1 MNVLVVED
9 EEELSEF
16 LKSSFEQAGFNVD
29 TSLDGEE
36 GFVLALKNDYDVII
50 LDNVLPG
57 KEGKE
62 ICQEL
67 RENNCCT
74 PIIILSVKSELET
87 KVELLNIG
95 ADDYVTK
102 PFSLDELLARI
113 NALLRRPQNIE
124 GEFLELGDLSLN
136 LVNKTVK
143 CKGKDIPF
151 TRKEFSILAC
161 LVKNRGTVL
170 NREQI
175 MRYVWDE
182 YVDPFSNTLE
192 AHIVKIRKKI
202 SALGKKANI
211 QTVNGIG
218 YRIGQEDD

>member
-1 MNVLVVED
+1 
-9 EEELSEF
+9 
-16 LKSSFEQAGFNVD
+16 
-29 TSLDGEE
+29 LDGEE
-36 GFVLALKNDYDVII
+36 GFALALKNNYDVII

-67 RENNCCT
+67 REKACCS
-74 PIIILSVKSELET
+74 PILILSVKSELET
-87 KVELLNIG
+87 KVDLLNIG
-95 ADDYVTK
+95 ADDYMTK
-102 PFSLDELLARI
+102 PFSLDELLARVKVL
-113 NALLRRPQNIE
+113 ARRPKHIE
-124 GEFLELGDLSLN
+124 GEILQLGDLVLN

-143 CKGKDIPF
+143 CKGKDVSL

-161 LVKNRGTVL
+161 LVKNRGKAL

-192 AHIVKIRKKI
+192 AHIVQIRKKI
-202 SALGKKANI
+202 GALGKKANI